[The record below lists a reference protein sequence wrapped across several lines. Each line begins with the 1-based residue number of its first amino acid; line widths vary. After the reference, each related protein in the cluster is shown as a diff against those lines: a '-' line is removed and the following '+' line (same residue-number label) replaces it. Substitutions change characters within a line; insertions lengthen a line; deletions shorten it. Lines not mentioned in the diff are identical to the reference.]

1 MVDIKSGK
9 TSWRAAVVDPVCGD
23 EMRVPDALYRDG
35 IENFL
40 HDELSE
46 MMTSIVS
53 AYNKPRA
60 Y

>member
-1 MVDIKSGK
+1 MEKP
-9 TSWRAAVVDPVCGD
+9 VVDPVCGH
-23 EMRVPDALYRDG
+23 EMCVPDALYRNG